1 MKIVVA
7 TILIIGT
14 LVGISALVSA
24 VYKTNKA
31 VPHASSVWHQ
41 HEELTLRAIYVSIA
55 RFWRARR
62 YTQRASA
69 RDALNRPGAP
79 LAYAAT

>member
-24 VYKTNKA
+24 VYKTDNA
-31 VPHASSVWHQ
+31 TPHASSVWHQ
-41 HEELTLRAIYVSIA
+41 HEEVTRRA
-55 RFWRARR
+55 
-62 YTQRASA
+62 
-69 RDALNRPGAP
+69 
-79 LAYAAT
+79 

>member
-7 TILIIGT
+7 TILVIGT

-41 HEELTLRAIYVSIA
+41 HEELTRRAIYVSIVV
-55 RFWRARR
+55 
-62 YTQRASA
+62 S
-69 RDALNRPGAP
+69 
-79 LAYAAT
+79 

>member
-24 VYKTNKA
+24 VYKTDNIA
-31 VPHASSVWHQ
+31 PHASSNVQ
-41 HEELTLRAIYVSIA
+41 HEELTCAA
-55 RFWRARR
+55 E
-62 YTQRASA
+62 ASMVA
-69 RDALNRPGAP
+69 KVIGS
-79 LAYAAT
+79 